1 VAEFEGV
8 VPALVTPMD
17 SDGELDEKSL
27 RKVIEFNV
35 QSGVHGMWMA
45 GGTGESILLTD
56 EENGRIAQA
65 AVDQVKGRAKIIMHV
80 GAPTTTRAVKM
91 ATVAAHFGVDAICCV
106 PPFFY
111 PPGEDEVIDHFRQ
124 VAAAASLPFF
134 AYNLPQCTGFT
145 VTPEFVAKAR
155 ERVPELI
162 GLKHS
167 SHNLYHL
174 REFVRAGLTCF
185 MGSGQMMLP
194 AMTLGAAGCIDG
206 PLCMAPELWL
216 ELWRAFHSGE
226 LERASKA
233 QEHASRLTDLVWK
246 HGNPRVEK
254 AVLSWRL
261 DIDCGDP
268 RPPRL
273 PFTEQQRSQVLAAV
287 AQLGIRPV
295 DLPL

>member
-1 VAEFEGV
+1 MGEFEGV

-17 SDGELDEKSL
+17 HDGELDEGSL

-45 GGTGESILLTD
+45 GGTGESILLSD
-56 EENGRIAQA
+56 EENGRIAQI

-80 GAPTTTRAVKM
+80 GAPTTARAVKM
-91 ATVAAHFGVDAICCV
+91 ATVAAGVGVDAICCV

-111 PPGEDEVIDHFRQ
+111 PPSENEAIEHFRQ
-124 VAAAASLPFF
+124 VADAASLPFF
-134 AYNLPQCTGFT
+134 AYNLPECTGFT
-145 VTPEFVAKAR
+145 VTPEFVTKAR
-155 ERVPELI
+155 EQVPQLI

-194 AMTLGAAGCIDG
+194 AMTLGAVGCIDG

-216 ELWRAFHSGE
+216 ELWQAYRNGE
-226 LERASKA
+226 LERARKTQERASKVI
-233 QEHASRLTDLVWK
+233 DLVWK

-261 DIDCGDP
+261 GIECGNP
-268 RPPRL
+268 RPPRF
-273 PFTEQQRSQVLAAV
+273 PFTEDQRSEVLEAV
-287 AQLGIRPV
+287 AQLGIKPV